1 MGDSEHQARSS
12 KSSILAVI
20 GDPKAVERELAGFR
34 RSARRL
40 SSNRPRFIEKYPSL
54 WVAVH
59 EGRVVAQGKTFN
71 SVMAEIDKKGLPRES
86 TIVRRIDRHP
96 RTMIL

>member
-1 MGDSEHQARSS
+1 MEKTRKRISD
-12 KSSILAVI
+12 KSILSVI
-20 GDPKAVERELAGFR
+20 GDPRAVDRELAGFR

-40 SSNRPRFIEKYPSL
+40 STNRPRFIDKYPSL

-59 EGRVVAQGKTFN
+59 EGRVVAQGETFS
-71 SVMAEIDKKGLPRES
+71 SVMAQIDKEGLPRKS
-86 TIVRRIDRHP
+86 TLVRRIDRNP

>member
-1 MGDSEHQARSS
+1 MATTTNSAKKEM
-12 KSSILAVI
+12 LAVI
-20 GDPKAVERELAGFR
+20 GDPKAIDRSLAGFR

-40 SSNRPRFIEKYPSL
+40 SSNRPRFIDKYPSL

-59 EGRVVAQGKTFN
+59 EGRVVAEGKTFN
-71 SVMAEIDKKGLPRES
+71 SVMAQIEKKGLPREN
-86 TIVRRIDRHP
+86 TIVRRIDRNP